1 MFWFFRKDSQPKNGS
16 SWPTR
21 AIVKSCRG
29 NPVFCRDFFKVK
41 LIMHAF
47 HRLLLTGLLGFL
59 IFGSNVS
66 ATPTGP
72 AFSSI
77 PELEEGYRL
86 LYMQKFPEAR
96 DIFQKWA
103 ADHPDEPFGQVSIAA
118 SYLFEEFF
126 LQRVLTS
133 DYFLDDKRFLGGITG
148 KPNPERIKAFE
159 DAVSRARSLA

>member
-1 MFWFFRKDSQPKNGS
+1 M
-16 SWPTR
+16 
-21 AIVKSCRG
+21 RG
-29 NPVFCRDFFKVK
+29 
-41 LIMHAF
+41 F

-59 IFGSNVS
+59 LFGSNLS

-77 PELEEGYRL
+77 PELEQGYHL
-86 LYMQKFPEAR
+86 LYVQKFPEAR

-133 DYFLDDKRFLGGITG
+133 DYFLDDKRYHRHAGPRPDEGI
-148 KPNPERIKAFE
+148 
-159 DAVSRARSLA
+159 